1 MKWIA
6 ALGFSMTLI
15 TNSVW
20 ADTDAKS
27 LCRETAL
34 KYAHYAD
41 TDQRDKFGALFTKNG
56 TLVTTAGAR
65 KPAEDAPDAP
75 RPARTTRHIA
85 TNHIVLDEGGEL
97 TGTSYFTFY
106 FSPKAQAEAL
116 PISGQPAAVGVYH
129 DKYAIENGECKFT
142 ERVAKVTFAG
152 E

>member
-1 MKWIA
+1 MKRIA

-20 ADTDAKS
+20 ADMDVKS

-65 KPAEDAPDAP
+65 KPAEEASEAP
-75 RPARTTRHIA
+75 RPARTTPLSA
-85 TNHIVLDEGGEL
+85 ST
-97 TGTSYFTFY
+97 
-106 FSPKAQAEAL
+106 AWAAA
-116 PISGQPAAVGVYH
+116 AAVLAWAV
-129 DKYAIENGECKFT
+129 CT
-142 ERVAKVTFAG
+142 LRRLRTRT
-152 E
+152 